1 MIATDVVAVT
11 TDVVTANVAVVAP
24 AATVTLAGTTAD
36 ASLLDSVTTAP
47 PEGALPESVTVP
59 VEPVP
64 PTTLEGLTDTDAS
77 VAGTT
82 VTARLA
88 VCVAPP

>member
-24 AATVTLAGTTAD
+24 AATVTLAGTIAD

-64 PTTLEGLTDTDAS
+64 PTTLEGLS
-77 VAGTT
+77 VTETEGVLAG
-82 VTARLA
+82 V
-88 VCVAPP
+88 